1 MMKKFLGIAL
11 VLALTL
17 TWGVGN
23 AMADSITYTIDN
35 PGSALSGFA
44 GPYATVTVNLI
55 DSTNAAI
62 TFNASTMAGVTF
74 LMGASQV
81 ADVNVNATT
90 WSVSGL
96 SGTSLSGFSNG
107 TLSDGGSANVG
118 SFGVFNQTFDNFD
131 GYTHSHDSIVFTLTN
146 IGSTWASA
154 SNVFVANAQGYY
166 VAIHGFACTAPCDPA
181 AGALTTGTA
190 TTGGAVNT
198 PEPASVLLLGGGLIG
213 MGVLNRRKETL
224 A

>member
-1 MMKKFLGIAL
+1 MKKVLGITL
-11 VLALTL
+11 VLALAL
-17 TWGVGN
+17 TWGIGS

-35 PGSALSGFA
+35 PGSSLSGFT
-44 GPYATVTVNLI
+44 GPYGTVTVNLI

-62 TFNASTMAGVTF
+62 TFNASTTAGITF

-90 WSVSGL
+90 WIVSGL
-96 SGTSLSGFSNG
+96 SGTAMAGFSNG
-107 TLSDGGSANVG
+107 VLSDGGSGNVG

-131 GYTHSHDSIVFTLTN
+131 GYTHSHDSITFTLTDTS
-146 IGSTWASA
+146 GSWASA

-190 TTGGAVNT
+190 ANGGAVNT
-198 PEPASVLLLGGGLIG
+198 PEPASVMLLGGGLLGIG
-213 MGVLNRRKETL
+213 IWSRRKQVL

>member
-1 MMKKFLGIAL
+1 MKKFLGIPL
-11 VLALTL
+11 VLTLALTS
-17 TWGVGN
+17 GVGS

-55 DSTNAAI
+55 DSTNATI
-62 TFNASTMAGVTF
+62 TFDSSTTAGITF

-81 ADVNVNATT
+81 ADVNVNATS

-96 SGTSLSGFSNG
+96 SGTAMTGFSNG
-107 TLSDGGSANVG
+107 TLTDGGSANVG
-118 SFGVFNQTFDNFD
+118 SFGMFNQTFDNFD
-131 GYTHSHDSIVFTLTN
+131 GYTHSHDSIAFTLTDTS
-146 IGSTWASA
+146 GTWASA
-154 SNVFVANAQGYY
+154 ANVLGANAQGFY

-190 TTGGAVNT
+190 ANGGPVNT
-198 PEPASVLLLGGGLIG
+198 PEPASFFLLGAGVAGIG
-213 MGVLNRRKETL
+213 MWQRRKQSL